1 MQVPAI
7 VLYGYTSNARELWL
21 STGDS
26 ITREYNFDS
35 VEFSRHTFESISP
48 AAIVDGAPMRTIFH
62 PGRSKRKT
70 IKIQLLSWCVYPTQF
85 FCSQTS
91 GGERA
96 FSITIN
102 VNCAERL
109 CRISL
114 ARRRRRCCCSLII
127 YYETG
132 SSSFQHL

>member
-7 VLYGYTSNARELWL
+7 VLYGYTSNERELWL

-26 ITREYNFDS
+26 ITREYNSNSSLDTH
-35 VEFSRHTFESISP
+35 SRAFRLRRLSMARRCGLSFIR
-48 AAIVDGAPMRTIFH
+48 V
-62 PGRSKRKT
+62 GRKEK
-70 IKIQLLSWCVYPTQF
+70 LLEYDIIIMMCIYPTQF

-91 GGERA
+91 GRERA